1 MRVCLI
7 GPTVP
12 FRGGIAH
19 YTTLL
24 YRALRR
30 RHAVRFIAFRRQ
42 YPRWLFPGVTDRD
55 PSARSIAEPGA
66 ERLISG
72 CRPVSWLAAAWRA
85 ATFRPHVV
93 VIPWWVGFWAPA
105 FWTIAI
111 LVRMLTRARIV
122 YLCHNVVA
130 HEAGRFD
137 RFATRLALSTGHGFV
152 VHSQEDADNLRAMR
166 PLAVIRRSPHPTYEV
181 FAAGGLS
188 REAAR
193 RTLDLGTDERVV
205 LFFGFVRPYKGL
217 DVLLCALPAVLERM
231 PVTLLVVGEFWRGA
245 DEARA
250 LIDALGIAG
259 HVRLVNRYVPNEAVE
274 RYFAAADVVALPYVS
289 ATGSGICQIAF
300 GHRRAVI
307 ATSVGCLPEVVIDGE
322 TGLIVPPGDEAALA
336 AALVRFFRDGL
347 RDGFEREI
355 DRRRDRF
362 GWHHMVETIE
372 PFAADPEAWP

>member
-1 MRVCLI
+1 MRILLV
-7 GPTVP
+7 GPTYP

-42 YPRWLFPGVTDRD
+42 YPRWLFPGSTDRD
-55 PSARSIAEPGA
+55 PSTDRIAESGA
-66 ERLISG
+66 ERVISA
-72 CRPVSWLAAAWRA
+72 CRPASWIAAAWRA
-85 ATFRPHVV
+85 TTFRPHLV
-93 VIPWWVGFWAPA
+93 VIPWWVGFWAPV

-130 HEAGRFD
+130 HEAGWVD

-152 VHSQEDADNLRAMR
+152 VHSQEDADNLRAIR
-166 PLAVIRRSPHPTYEV
+166 PLAVVRKSPHPTYDV
-181 FAAGGLS
+181 FAARGLS

-193 RTLDLGTDERVV
+193 RALDLPPDERVI

-217 DVLLCALPAVLERM
+217 EVLLKALPAVLRQM
-231 PVTLLVVGEFWRGA
+231 PVTLLVVGEFWRGEA
-245 DEARA
+245 EARA
-250 LIDALGIAG
+250 LIDRLGIAAS
-259 HVRLVNRYVPNEAVE
+259 VRLINRYVPNEEVE

-307 ATSVGCLPEVVIDGE
+307 ATSVGCLKEVVAEGR
-322 TGLIVPPGDEAALA
+322 TGLIVPPGDPDALA
-336 AALVRFFRDGL
+336 AAVIRFFRDRL
-347 RDGFEREI
+347 RDRFEGEI
-355 DRRRDRF
+355 DRRQDRF
-362 GWHHMVETIE
+362 GWHHMVDTIE
-372 PFAADPEAWP
+372 RFAPDLEAWP